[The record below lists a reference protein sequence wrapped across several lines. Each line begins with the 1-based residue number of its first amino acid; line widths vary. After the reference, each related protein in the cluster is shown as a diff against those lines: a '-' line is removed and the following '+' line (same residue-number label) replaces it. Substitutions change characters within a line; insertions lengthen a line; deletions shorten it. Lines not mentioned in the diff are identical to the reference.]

1 MTAGHWS
8 IAVTVPHYISE
19 NKSDM
24 RAIKAGWYGIEDDG
38 NLSSGPFS
46 SRDEC
51 VKRIAQPTNGATA
64 PKLQPGSY

>member
-46 SRDEC
+46 SHQEC
-51 VKRIAQPTNGATA
+51 VKRITPPTNEAVA
-64 PKLQPGSY
+64 SKVQ